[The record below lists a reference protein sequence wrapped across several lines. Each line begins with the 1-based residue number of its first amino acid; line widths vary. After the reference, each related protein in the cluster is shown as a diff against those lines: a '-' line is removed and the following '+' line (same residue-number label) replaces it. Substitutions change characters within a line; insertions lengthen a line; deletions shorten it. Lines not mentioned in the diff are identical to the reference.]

1 MLRRTIFIPLA
12 ILMSLAAKPGFAED
26 ALPTD
31 TFKSIISHQL
41 QAIAK
46 DDAATAYEDAAPLV
60 RQLFQTPDIF
70 MNMVRSGYPPVYRNK
85 QFVFDNAGTNPN
97 GRPYQKVELFGL
109 DGTMYDAI
117 YYMQQQPDGT
127 WKISGCV
134 VAKAEGQTA

>member
-1 MLRRTIFIPLA
+1 MLRRTILIPLM
-12 ILMSLAAKPGFAED
+12 LLAALMAKPVLAED

-31 TFKSIISHQL
+31 TFKSIITHQL

-46 DDAATAYEDAAPLV
+46 DDAATAYGDAAPLV
-60 RQLFQTPDIF
+60 QQLFPTPDIF

-85 QFVFDNAGTNPN
+85 QVVFDHAGTDPN

-109 DGTMYDAI
+109 DGTMYDVI